1 MVSFS
6 GGAARVGAPCRKTLP
21 PDQDPK
27 QGAIDLFPTTT
38 VNGRPHMPD
47 LLPEQVLPTAMIR
60 YMVVRHPI
68 AMIRY
73 MAVRPSP
80 TNCFV
85 EVFQQELLNSPYLEA
100 SDDVKTQR
108 GIVATAM
115 AIVDR
120 MSNSEKMREVTW
132 KPARVAKMSH
142 KVGLK
147 CPVK

>member
-1 MVSFS
+1 M
-6 GGAARVGAPCRKTLP
+6 
-21 PDQDPK
+21 
-27 QGAIDLFPTTT
+27 
-38 VNGRPHMPD
+38 
-47 LLPEQVLPTAMIR
+47 
-60 YMVVRHPI
+60 
-68 AMIRY
+68 
-73 MAVRPSP
+73 
-80 TNCFV
+80 

-100 SDDVKTQR
+100 GDDVKTQR

-147 CPVK
+147 CPEVGKNRLKTMETA